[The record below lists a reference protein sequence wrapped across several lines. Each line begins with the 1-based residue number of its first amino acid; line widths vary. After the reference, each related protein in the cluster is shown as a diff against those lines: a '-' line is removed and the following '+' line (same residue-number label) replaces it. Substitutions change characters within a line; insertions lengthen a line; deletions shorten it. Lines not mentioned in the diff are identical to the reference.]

1 MAGGPGPFSGQAGAP
16 IDMDIGCI
24 GELSPRLPPRAF
36 SWIWP
41 LPFSPTPAIA
51 PPRYVFRDGRHPSVD
66 APSTLVC
73 AQELAARFLVTKGTP
88 AGSTQ
93 AAPKLGARAK
103 RAPLPPSI
111 TQGLAAQAII
121 KNARPRPCCATYG
134 SCRRLYGPEQ
144 ERARRRGAAETR
156 MIFGR

>member
-103 RAPLPPSI
+103 RAPFLRALPKDALHRPSSKPPAPVHVVQH
-111 TQGLAAQAII
+111 TAHVAASTARSRRGLAEGEL
-121 KNARPRPCCATYG
+121 PRQG
-134 SCRRLYGPEQ
+134 
-144 ERARRRGAAETR
+144 
-156 MIFGR
+156 